1 MLIYKLFR
9 DAEWQDL
16 QSNGETIGAPID
28 VADGFVHFSDA
39 QQVQTTAELYF
50 SDVENLWLAAV
61 DPVHLGDD
69 LKWEESRGG
78 ALFPHLFRKLRMDD
92 VKWCVALR
100 LGPSGHEFPKDLK

>member
-1 MLIYKLFR
+1 MLILKIFR
-9 DAEWQDL
+9 APEGAAL
-16 QSNGETIGAPID
+16 RANGESQGAPID

-61 DPVHLGDD
+61 DAVPLGDD

-92 VKWCVALR
+92 VKWCVALP
-100 LGPSGHEFPKDLK
+100 LGPSGHKFPKDLK